1 MAGEQDFSKISEDD
15 TKRAQMISWETIGKS
30 NLKRH
35 TVPPYLSETNI
46 STYEAVYYEH
56 FHHQFSYDNLGVVV
70 SHEDIIQDILHL
82 IIGTSSNS
90 FVYDPIHMRFNPKV
104 SNIRIQGCSA
114 KSRFLNI
121 GSHIRRLGVV
131 SERCMKAYTLH
142 IAYLSVYG
150 LTGIAFGRSL
160 SSFITFIQK
169 SIASIVEK
177 SGGQKHMKIIHL
189 YHTMDDVSLIIERIA
204 AFCRCD
210 VADSRISELSSEQKV
225 QRDEEGF
232 YLPFGS
238 KILSEIYTVAE
249 TIDSARSP
257 FLRATFLAFLEQSSK
272 PFFEMLSSWLG
283 IRSSRNSLPIDAH
296 DEEFIHSKE
305 FFISNFKVDAVSV
318 RDNGD
323 EFWRGGI
330 EVDNEYPL
338 PMFMSSVLARH
349 VLEAGKALRLLRD
362 CRPNHPL
369 CNPGAVLNHMNDKPI
384 WDLNMK
390 FLFIQ
395 GDIDEMHDQL
405 NDYLRNMTIAIIAQD
420 EQRKSEI
427 AQIHDFN
434 QYKTAEWKQNADLQL
449 TENITNFI
457 TSDSL
462 TEDPTIILIERFL
475 QVQSSTSPYSHKEYI
490 LPLGAVTD
498 LVLKH
503 TLICHCRLIDASILS
518 IFFHDL
524 DLRGHLNVLREF
536 MLMGNGNFVSGLTY
550 ALFCDNIDY
559 GEDFT
564 ANSNYGSKIGMGL
577 RLNSRKTWPPTSVE
591 WRMAL
596 KAVIMEAILEKKNI
610 DDNSQA
616 TADACGKV
624 NNLDDLLMFDV
635 KADMEH
641 CKDPNA
647 LEALDSFCLY
657 YKPPYPINVII
668 TQRSLNMYNRLF
680 VFLLR
685 ILRMGIVI
693 HHIYRLLHDR
703 YLLDDKDTA
712 EDKNLAQRFRFEAQQ
727 FITALHGYAFDVAIS
742 SNWKHFMKRLNKIA
756 EEAKFELPREHLLRQ
771 NSTSDTTSHLDSQS
785 DAFSNDYTEDFEDN
799 DDYEYI
805 SEGVKD
811 LESLRACHNQ
821 ALNRMLFQ
829 CLLVEKRE
837 PTMEVLNRI
846 QTIILDFARELQLRR
861 SHIYDAPMRQEC
873 WRKIKNLYDQ
883 FRLARDVIRDS
894 KVIL

>member
-1 MAGEQDFSKISEDD
+1 MASEQDFSKILKDD
-15 TKRAQMISWETIGKS
+15 KKQAQIISWETIGKS
-30 NLKRH
+30 NLNRY
-35 TVPPYLSETNI
+35 TVPPYLSEANV

-56 FHHQFSYDNLGVVV
+56 FHHQFSCGNLGVVV
-70 SHEDIIQDILHL
+70 SHEDIIQGVLHL
-82 IIGTSSNS
+82 IIGTPSNS
-90 FVYDPIHMRFNPKV
+90 FVYDPLHMRFNPKV
-104 SNIRIQGCSA
+104 PNIRIHGCSA
-114 KSRFLNI
+114 KSMNI
-121 GSHIRRLGVV
+121 I
-131 SERCMKAYTLH
+131 
-142 IAYLSVYG
+142 YG

-177 SGGQKHMKIIHL
+177 SGGQKNMKIIHL
-189 YHTMDDVSLIIERIA
+189 YHAMDDVSLIIERIA

-210 VADSRISELSSEQKV
+210 VADSRISELSLEQKV

-232 YLPFGS
+232 YLPFGT

-249 TIDSARSP
+249 TIDSAGSP
-257 FLRATFLAFLEQSSK
+257 FLRAVFLAFLEQSSK

-296 DEEFIHSKE
+296 DEEFMHSKE

-338 PMFMSSVLARH
+338 PTFISSVIARH

-362 CRPNHPL
+362 CRPDHPL
-369 CNPGAVLNHMNDKPI
+369 CNSGAVLSHMTDKPI

-405 NDYLRNMTIAIIAQD
+405 NDYLRNMTISIVAQD
-420 EQRKSEI
+420 ERRKSEI
-427 AQIHDFN
+427 AKIHDFF
-434 QYKTAEWKQNADLQL
+434 QCKTAEWNQNADLQL

-457 TSDSL
+457 TSDFS

-503 TLICHCRLIDASILS
+503 ALICHCRLIDASILS

-536 MLMGNGNFVSGLTY
+536 MLMGNGTFVSGLTD
-550 ALFCDNIDY
+550 ALFSDNIDY

-577 RLNSRKTWPPTSVE
+577 KLNSRKTWPPTGVE

-596 KAVIMEAILEKKNI
+596 KTVITVAILEKKNVEN
-610 DDNSQA
+610 DNSQA
-616 TADACGKV
+616 TIDAYEKV

-641 CKDPNA
+641 S

-668 TQRSLNMYNRLF
+668 TQSSLNTYNRLF

-685 ILRMGIVI
+685 VLRMGIVI
-693 HHIYRLLHDR
+693 RHIYRLLHDR

-727 FITALHGYAFDVAIS
+727 FITALHEYAFDVAIS

-785 DAFSNDYTEDFEDN
+785 DTFSNDNTEDYEDN
-799 DDYEYI
+799 YDDEYI

-821 ALNRMLFQ
+821 ALDRMLCQ
-829 CLLVEKRE
+829 CLLVEKQE
-837 PTMEVLNRI
+837 PTMEVLNRT
-846 QTIILDFARELQLRR
+846 QTIILDFARELQLHR
-861 SHIYDAPMRQEC
+861 SHTHDAPMRREH

-894 KVIL
+894 K